1 LPRNSAV
8 RKINELVKRARLAKV
23 NAHVVTYLKN
33 QMPMMM
39 GAKKKQD
46 QLIADMGIDIVVYDN
61 MDVYLSISL

>member
-46 QLIADMGIDIVVYDN
+46 QLIADMGIDIHIDIDID
-61 MDVYLSISL
+61 MLIC